1 MYQQRMDSI
10 LGARTRSDAARQPL
24 KRSLLASSMW
34 LYLGFI
40 GAATFGA
47 GLVALFDGAPHTVAL
62 VLACAGGVAALF
74 CWLRARMAVDRAPSR
89 RGAARD
95 ASFIA
100 GPEVTR
106 LGRHAQDCAELAAW
120 PIAGRTGPLSHR

>member
-1 MYQQRMDSI
+1 VYQQRMESI
-10 LGARTRSDAARQPL
+10 VNARVRSDAARQESSG
-24 KRSLLASSMW
+24 SLVASSLW

-47 GLVALFDGAPHTVAL
+47 GLVALFDGAPHIVAL
-62 VLACAGGVAALF
+62 TLAGVGAIAAPF
-74 CWLRARMAVDRAPSR
+74 CWLRARMAVDQATRTSR
-89 RGAARD
+89 SMRD
-95 ASFIA
+95 TSFLA

-120 PIAGRTGPLSHR
+120 PIAGRTGPLQRR